1 MLNNC
6 IWCPART
13 AADPGKNAEG
23 LSEAIEVTSDEW
35 FITAVVPDS
44 TSVVEQLGLWWAPR
58 VYARSPLL
66 KPRPGRARTTLF
78 LKLAFFG
85 RISGALEVDAVAVG
99 VGERCYPQAVSN
111 KWTLLS
117 VYSA

>member
-44 TSVVEQLGLWWAPR
+44 TSVVEQLALW
-58 VYARSPLL
+58 
-66 KPRPGRARTTLF
+66 
-78 LKLAFFG
+78 
-85 RISGALEVDAVAVG
+85 
-99 VGERCYPQAVSN
+99 
-111 KWTLLS
+111 
-117 VYSA
+117 